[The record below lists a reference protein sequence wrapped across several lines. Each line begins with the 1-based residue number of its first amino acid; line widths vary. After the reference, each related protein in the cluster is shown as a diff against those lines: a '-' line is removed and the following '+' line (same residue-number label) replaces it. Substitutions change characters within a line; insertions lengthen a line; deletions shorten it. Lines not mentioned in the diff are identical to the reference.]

1 MNIQKTTSDF
11 GGDGFMSTERGLKIV
26 TIGGGSSYTPEIIEG
41 FIKRYDELPVKD
53 LYLVDIE
60 EGREKLEIVGNLAK
74 RMLEKAGVDMNIHL
88 TLDRREAIKDA
99 DFVTT
104 QFRVGLL
111 DARIRDEKIPL
122 KYNCIGQETT
132 GAGGLAKALRTIP
145 VILEICKEIEEL
157 SPNAWLINF
166 TNPSGIITEAVNK
179 YTNVKCIGLCNIP
192 ILMHMLCADV
202 LKVSK
207 DKIKMDLLGLNHLVW
222 GRDVLYEGESKVN
235 EVIKHLI
242 AGKGYTAK
250 NIPDINWGKELL
262 QSLGMIPCP
271 YHRYYYLTDIMLK
284 EEMEMAKKEGTR
296 GEIVKKVEKEL
307 FELYK
312 DPNLN
317 TKPKQLENRGG
328 QYYSDA
334 ACELISAIY
343 NDKGTIHYVNIQNNG
358 TIDCIPKDSCIER
371 TCYVDKAGAHPLNAK
386 ALPSK
391 IKGLLQVINE
401 YEALT
406 VEAGVHGDYGAAL
419 QALVIH
425 PLVESSIAKDLL
437 DDIIRENIH
446 YLPQFKKCI
455 VGE

>member
-1 MNIQKTTSDF
+1 MAAKK
-11 GGDGFMSTERGLKIV
+11 GLKIAV
-26 TIGGGSSYTPEIIEG
+26 IGGGSSYTPEIVEG

-60 EGREKLEIVGNLAK
+60 EGKEKLEIVGNLAK
-74 RMLEKAGVDMNIHL
+74 RMVEKAGLDINIYL

-122 KYNCIGQETT
+122 RYNCIGQETT

-145 VILEICKEIEEL
+145 VILDICRDIEEL

-166 TNPSGIITEAVNK
+166 TNPSGVITETVNK
-179 YTNVKCIGLCNIP
+179 YTNVKCIGLCNVP

-202 LKVSK
+202 LNVDK
-207 DKIKMDLLGLNHLVW
+207 DKIRMDLIGLNHLVW
-222 GRDVLYEGESKVN
+222 GRDVIYEGESKID

-250 NIPDINWGKELL
+250 NIPDINWGKYLL
-262 QSLGMIPCP
+262 ESLGMLPCP
-271 YHRYYYLTDIMLK
+271 YHRYYYLTDVMLK
-284 EEMEMAKKEGTR
+284 EEMESAKKEGTR
-296 GEIVKKVEKEL
+296 GELVKKVEEEL

-312 DPNLN
+312 NPDLKE
-317 TKPKQLENRGG
+317 KPKQLENRGG

-343 NDKGTIHYVNIQNNG
+343 NDKGTIHYVNVANNG
-358 TIDCIPKDSCIER
+358 TVECIAHDSAIER
-371 TCYVDKAGAHPLNAK
+371 TCYVDKEGAHPFNVK
-386 ALPSK
+386 PLPSK

-401 YEALT
+401 YESLA

-419 QALVIH
+419 QALILH
-425 PLVESSIAKDLL
+425 PLVESSIVKPLL
-437 DDIIRENIH
+437 DDIIKENIE
-446 YLPQFKKCI
+446 YLPQFKHLI
-455 VGE
+455 PMD

>member
-1 MNIQKTTSDF
+1 MLDN
-11 GGDGFMSTERGLKIV
+11 RKIKIAV
-26 TIGGGSSYTPEIIEG
+26 IGGGSSYTPEIIEG
-41 FIKRYDELPVKD
+41 FIKRYDELPVEE

-60 EGREKLEIVGNLAK
+60 EGKEKLDIVGKLAK
-74 RMLEKAGVDMNIHL
+74 RMVKKAGVNINIKL
-88 TLDRREAIKDA
+88 TLDRKEAIKDA

-145 VILEICKEIEEL
+145 VILDICKDIEEL

-166 TNPSGIITEAVNK
+166 TNPSGIITEAVHK
-179 YTNVKCIGLCNIP
+179 YTKVKCIGLCNVP
-192 ILMHMLCADV
+192 ILMHMLSAEV
-202 LKVSK
+202 LNVDK
-207 DKIKMDLLGLNHLVW
+207 DDIRMDLIGLNHLVW
-222 GRDVLYEGESKVN
+222 GRDVIYKGESKID

-242 AGKGYTAK
+242 VGKGYTAK

-262 QSLGMIPCP
+262 ESLNMLPCP

-284 EEMEMAKKEGTR
+284 EELEMAKREGTR
-296 GEIVKKVEKEL
+296 GEIVKKIEKEL

-312 DPNLN
+312 NPNLEE
-317 TKPKQLENRGG
+317 KPKQLEDRGG

-343 NDKGTIHYVNIQNNG
+343 NDKGTIHYVNVQNNG
-358 TIDCIPKDSCIER
+358 TINCIPNDSVIER
-371 TCYVDKAGAHPLNAK
+371 TCYVDKEGAHPLNAK
-386 ALPSK
+386 PLPSK

-401 YEALT
+401 YEALA

-419 QALVIH
+419 QALIIH
-425 PLVESSIAKDLL
+425 PLVESSIAKNLL
-437 DDIIRENIH
+437 DDIIKENID
-446 YLPQFKKCI
+446 YLPQFKHLMK
-455 VGE
+455 